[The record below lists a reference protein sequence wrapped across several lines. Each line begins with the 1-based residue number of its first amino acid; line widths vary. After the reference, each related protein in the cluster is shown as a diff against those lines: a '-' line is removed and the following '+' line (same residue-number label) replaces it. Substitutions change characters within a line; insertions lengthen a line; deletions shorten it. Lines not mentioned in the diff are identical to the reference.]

1 MNESYLGR
9 TSLVAVVFA
18 IVLATT
24 WGNVSANIEEVIDF
38 SRDGVNGV
46 TGMRGPID
54 LAIGPDDRSVYVVN
68 AVSGALAVFS
78 HDPVGGRL
86 TLLQTIAMG
95 AVDGAG
101 LRIPSSVA
109 ASPDAK
115 HVYVADLFGGAIVLF
130 ERESSGEL
138 AFRVTI
144 RPEQA
149 GVAALQRAF
158 RLAIDPGGSHVYVAS
173 RNGANGPADV
183 LAVFERDQESGSLSL
198 VESHSADAGNL
209 AGLANVS
216 RIRFSADGVNVYLVS
231 GSTSTISVFRRDL
244 QTGRLTFVQ
253 AVVDGQ
259 GGVAGLVNPIDLALS
274 PAGDFAYITAPGS
287 DGVAIFQRAAD
298 GVLYFVKLVQDTT
311 AGGAMLDG
319 SYPIAL
325 SSNGDEVYVGASVSA
340 RIAIFARDAGS
351 GDLTFSRSLGGPD
364 VGSHLALVNAFAVPT
379 QGDYLLSTA
388 ATSNEV
394 TVWGAPAI
402 DVMTEILA
410 DTTQVTTGESVQLV
424 GRVTNGGTLPARAVD
439 IRLELPAGFQVDSVT
454 SSGVFEQSAGAVAGV
469 TPVLDPGQVIEVKV
483 AGAFSV
489 EGSHTVSIAARASA
503 ADSNPSNNVSSVGV
517 AVTAPLAAP
526 ELVDDSARTTPG
538 TAVDIAVLDNDA
550 QAADLVLVSDG
561 FAAVSLNGAAL
572 QIIDDRIVRYT
583 PAAGFAGRDSF
594 SYQARNGVGGIAT
607 ARVDVLVN
615 SDPEAVDDVVETVQN
630 IGVDILPLF
639 NDVQADAGD
648 DIRLVLPS
656 GPTGSERGGSV
667 TPSNREGGE
676 SVLHYEPA
684 AGFVGADQFTYT
696 ISDRYGAES
705 TATVQVTVTGVSA
718 QADEGGAPSTPGVGA
733 AAQSSG
739 GGAIDLV
746 WLLWVGV
753 WRSAS
758 AVWRR
763 RGFRIRAQLFSRGNI
778 WLRR

>member
-1 MNESYLGR
+1 MNKSNLARFG
-9 TSLVAVVFA
+9 LAPFAIA
-18 IVLATT
+18 IVLGAA
-24 WGNVSANIEEVIDF
+24 WCNASAEIAEVVDF

-68 AVSGALAVFS
+68 AVSGTLAVLS
-78 HDPVGGRL
+78 HDPVSGGL
-86 TLLQTIAMG
+86 TPLQTIAMSE
-95 AVDGAG
+95 VDAAG

-109 ASPDAK
+109 ASPDGK
-115 HVYVADLFGGAIVLF
+115 HVYVADLFSGAIVVF
-130 ERESSGEL
+130 ERGSTGEL
-138 AFRVTI
+138 ASRITI
-144 RPEQA
+144 NPEQA
-149 GVAALQRAF
+149 GVAALQRGF
-158 RLAIDPGGSHVYVAS
+158 RLAIDPSGSHVYVAS

-183 LAVFERDQESGSLSL
+183 LAVFEREQESGGLSL

-216 RIRFSADGVNVYLVS
+216 RIRFSADGANVYLVS
-231 GSTSTISVFRRDL
+231 GSTSTISVFQRDP

-287 DGVAIFQRAAD
+287 DAVAIFQRAAD
-298 GVLYFVKLVQDTT
+298 GALFFVKLVQDTT

-340 RIAIFARDAGS
+340 RIAIFTRDATS
-351 GDLTFSRSLGGPD
+351 GDLTFARSLSGPD
-364 VGSHLALVNAFAVPT
+364 VGPHLALVNAFAVPT

-388 ATSNEV
+388 ATSNEI
-394 TVWGAPAI
+394 TVWGAPAN
-402 DVMTEILA
+402 DVMAEILA
-410 DTTQVTTGESVQLV
+410 DKAQVATGESVQLV
-424 GRVTNGGTLPARAVD
+424 GRVTNGGASPARAVD
-439 IRLELPAGFQVDSVT
+439 VRLELPAGFQVESVT
-454 SSGVFEQSAGAVAGV
+454 SSEVFEQSAVAVAGV
-469 TPVLDPGQVIEVKV
+469 TPVLDPGEVIEVKV

-489 EGSHTVSIAARASA
+489 EGSHTVSIVARASA
-503 ADSNPSNNVSSVGV
+503 ADPNPANNVSSVAV
-517 AVTAPLAAP
+517 AATAPLTAP
-526 ELVDDSARTTPG
+526 ELVDDSASTTPG
-538 TAVDIAVLDNDA
+538 TAVDIAVLDNDS
-550 QAADLVLVSDG
+550 QSNDLVLVSAG
-561 FAAVSLNGAAL
+561 VAGVSANGAAL

-594 SYQARNGVGGIAT
+594 SYQARNGAGGIAA

-615 SDPEAVDDVVETVQN
+615 SDPEAVDDVIATVLN
-630 IGVDILPLF
+630 TGVDILPLF
-639 NDVQADAGD
+639 NDVQADAD
-648 DIRLVLPS
+648 DDLRLVLPA
-656 GPTGSERGGSV
+656 GPTASERGGSV
-667 TPSNREGGE
+667 TPSTRAGGE
-676 SVLHYEPA
+676 TVLRYEPP
-684 AGFVGADQFTYT
+684 AGFVGSDQFTYT
-696 ISDRYGAES
+696 ISDIYGAES

-718 QADEGGAPSTPGVGA
+718 QADQGDAPQTPGVGA

-753 WRSAS
+753 WTAAT
-758 AVWRR
+758 AVYRR
-763 RGFRIRAQLFSRGNI
+763 RGLGVRA
-778 WLRR
+778 